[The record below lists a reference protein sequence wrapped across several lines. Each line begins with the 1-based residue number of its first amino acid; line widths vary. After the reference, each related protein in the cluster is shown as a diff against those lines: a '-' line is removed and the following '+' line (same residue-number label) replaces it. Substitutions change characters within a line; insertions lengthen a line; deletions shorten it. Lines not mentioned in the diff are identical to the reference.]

1 VLGDA
6 VGVGDLSGVEG
17 FEISISSLLSEKQ
30 KQNSG
35 NNDYRMPSNKMDQ
48 IDGKFIFHY
57 LYHH

>member
-30 KQNSG
+30 NISEIKV
-35 NNDYRMPSNKMDQ
+35 
-48 IDGKFIFHY
+48 
-57 LYHH
+57 